1 MFIDFTEVELLAGN
15 GGKGSVHFRR
25 EKYIPKGGPDGGD
38 GGRGGHIVFKADANL
53 HTLQDVRYRRKYK
66 ADNGDGGGGSRKSGK
81 NGQDVIVRVP
91 VGTIIRNKENK
102 DVVADLIEN
111 GETLIVCN
119 GGKGGKGNIRF
130 KTSTNR
136 APRIAQPGLPGE
148 SGHFEIELKVLADVG
163 LEIGR
168 AHV

>member
-66 ADNGDGGGGSRKSGK
+66 ADDGDGGGGSRKGPRHCFHPL
-81 NGQDVIVRVP
+81 RVQC
-91 VGTIIRNKENK
+91 R
-102 DVVADLIEN
+102 
-111 GETLIVCN
+111 
-119 GGKGGKGNIRF
+119 R
-130 KTSTNR
+130 
-136 APRIAQPGLPGE
+136 
-148 SGHFEIELKVLADVG
+148 SGHRGRIGERLRRSRND
-163 LEIGR
+163 GR
-168 AHV
+168 ARRLGRDGQSHARRRRAGNGTGA